1 MNLFHAIESELPQVE
16 KPGLGDVILIKHLKI
31 NIFNSTRQAV
41 STPRTIHVMV
51 RRGEKAD
58 SFKQHWISDNDR
70 RVIGLMQ
77 RWWDAKES
85 KEGSIR
91 VIPGYGRPLI
101 EVHALTDSIKYFDIV
116 LQVITKAEQHHAN
129 RMNAYLTDYTVNPQP
144 PMRFLETGMA
154 GVVDTHLVIQGW
166 FWDNQM
172 SLISQVQSGEV
183 IKVRNA
189 VRILS
194 PSNELE
200 FNVHGSSDA
209 KPNIQRLPID
219 GAEAR
224 SLLRRKDAY
233 EQHKQSLGS
242 QSSQMPQKTSYP
254 PIQQQQQ
261 EPYYHQQQQQQQGIV
276 PQQQGIVPQQQGI
289 VPQQQ
294 FNQQFNQPTGM
305 STNPMMSPSNWQ
317 AGPAP
322 DLVNDMMD
330 TDNIATGL
338 YNTFS
343 VEFPR
348 TPQF

>member
-1 MNLFHAIESELPQVE
+1 
-16 KPGLGDVILIKHLKI
+16 
-31 NIFNSTRQAV
+31 
-41 STPRTIHVMV
+41 MV
-51 RRGEKAD
+51 RRGEQAD

-70 RVIGLMQ
+70 QVIGLMQ
-77 RWWDAKES
+77 RWWAAKES

-91 VIPGYGRPLI
+91 VIPAYGRPLI

-116 LQVITKAEQHHAN
+116 LQVVTKAEQHHAN
-129 RMNAYLTDYTVNPQP
+129 RMTAYLTDYTVNPQP

-183 IKVRNA
+183 IKIRNA
-189 VRILS
+189 VRLLS
-194 PSNELE
+194 PSGELE
-200 FNVHGSSDA
+200 FNLHGSSDTR
-209 KPNIQRLPID
+209 PNIQKLPID
-219 GAEAR
+219 SAETR

-261 EPYYHQQQQQQQGIV
+261 EPYYQQQQRMV
-276 PQQQGIVPQQQGI
+276 PQQQRMVPQQQEM

-294 FNQQFNQPTGM
+294 FHQATGM
-305 STNPMMSPSNWQ
+305 SVSPSNWQ
-317 AGPAP
+317 AGPVP

-330 TDNIATGL
+330 TGDIATGL
-338 YNTFS
+338 YKYFS
-343 VEFPR
+343 GVEFPILIYIYI
-348 TPQF
+348 FSILEVADLYIYKSIEEVFKAEVKNNE